1 MSLTDISPAERN
13 GIERSCDEIAASI
26 DEIGSRSPEKLTDD
40 IIRDAQRPDLA
51 TQSDVVE
58 EITIEIKN
66 LRDELNALS
75 DNIETIKDMIV
86 SPADI
91 DEDVVEE
98 EADAVDYI
106 RGNAQV
112 MLNVLLDIANL
123 NGIDENNTTLDMIA
137 ENVQYAR
144 DAIGDLVKKLDNLRD
159 L

>member
-13 GIERSCDEIAASI
+13 GIERSCDEIAAPI

-106 RGNAQV
+106 RGNVQV

-123 NGIDENNTTLDMIA
+123 NGIDENNATLDMIA

>member
-1 MSLTDISPAERN
+1 
-13 GIERSCDEIAASI
+13 
-26 DEIGSRSPEKLTDD
+26 
-40 IIRDAQRPDLA
+40 
-51 TQSDVVE
+51 
-58 EITIEIKN
+58 
-66 LRDELNALS
+66 
-75 DNIETIKDMIV
+75 MIV
-86 SPADI
+86 SHADI

-106 RGNAQV
+106 RGNMQV

-123 NGIDENNTTLDMIA
+123 NGIDENNATLDMIA